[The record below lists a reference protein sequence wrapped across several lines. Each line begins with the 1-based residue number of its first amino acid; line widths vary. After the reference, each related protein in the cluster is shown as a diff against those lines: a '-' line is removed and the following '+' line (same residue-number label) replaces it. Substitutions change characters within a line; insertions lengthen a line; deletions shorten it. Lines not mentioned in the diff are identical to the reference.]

1 MTPADTR
8 GAVRALEELVEQ
20 IDAGTLDATTA
31 QRAYLAGV
39 AHGLAALEPTL
50 PAR

>member
-8 GAVRALEELVEQ
+8 GAVRALEELVDQ

-39 AHGLAALEPTL
+39 LAGLSALEPTL
-50 PAR
+50 TSR